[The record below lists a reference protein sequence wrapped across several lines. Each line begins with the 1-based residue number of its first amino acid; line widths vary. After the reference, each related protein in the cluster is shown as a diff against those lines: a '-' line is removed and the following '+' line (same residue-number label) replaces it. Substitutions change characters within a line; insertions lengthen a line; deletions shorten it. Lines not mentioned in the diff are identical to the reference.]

1 MTSAPRQKVVSGSR
15 SGSVRPAADRLDR
28 RSLNRATL
36 ARQLLLRRD
45 DLDVVTATERL
56 GGLNAQNANDP
67 YLALHSRLAAFTV
80 GALTTAIE
88 SGRLVRSAT
97 MRATQHLL
105 TAADF
110 RVLRPVLAPLLA
122 RAQRNAF
129 GRRTAGVDLAD
140 LVADAERILGAE
152 VLTRPELGR
161 RLAAGR
167 PGSDATALAWT
178 VQYLLPV
185 VHPAPSGTWDAGG
198 AIPVTLAT
206 RVVGPLDPPE
216 PRQLVRRHLAAFGPA
231 TVADVR
237 SWSGVSG
244 LREVVAAMRDEL
256 RCFVDEDGRPVY
268 DLPDAPRPDPDTP
281 APVRLLTGFDNMLL
295 AFADRTRLMS
305 DEVRGRVCLPDVVRP
320 TLLVDGMVAGTWE
333 LDRTAGVVTVQPF
346 ARLRVDDLAA
356 VEAEAHRVLRFA
368 APEAPTHVARVLP
381 PS

>member
-1 MTSAPRQKVVSGSR
+1 M
-15 SGSVRPAADRLDR
+15 
-28 RSLNRATL
+28 
-36 ARQLLLRRD
+36 
-45 DLDVVTATERL
+45 
-56 GGLNAQNANDP
+56 
-67 YLALHSRLAAFTV
+67 
-80 GALTTAIE
+80 
-88 SGRLVRSAT
+88 
-97 MRATQHLL
+97 
-105 TAADF
+105 
-110 RVLRPVLAPLLA
+110 
-122 RAQRNAF
+122 
-129 GRRTAGVDLAD
+129 
-140 LVADAERILGAE
+140 
-152 VLTRPELGR
+152 
-161 RLAAGR
+161 
-167 PGSDATALAWT
+167 
-178 VQYLLPV
+178 
-185 VHPAPSGTWDAGG
+185 
-198 AIPVTLAT
+198 
-206 RVVGPLDPPE
+206 
-216 PRQLVRRHLAAFGPA
+216 
-231 TVADVR
+231 R

-320 TLLVDGMVAGTWE
+320 TLLVDGMVAGTWG